1 MSMAG
6 KQVTDEFGNLTTEDW
21 VPYVEGSAQ
30 GRWCPVPVPWEECQC
45 GYLPREDRDYCTK
58 HGTNAKPQPQSN
70 PEPETQTQPR
80 RVVSVAR
87 TRPLYDATAGSSALD
102 KIEDIVNRAIME
114 GEFTIRQRG
123 IMRWAL
129 RKCRSIMTELREEFE
144 SL

>member
-1 MSMAG
+1 MAA
-6 KQVTDEFGNLTTEDW
+6 KQVTDEFGNLTTEVR
-21 VPYVEGSAQ
+21 VPYVEGGAQ

-45 GYLPREDRDYCTK
+45 GYLPREDRDFCTK
-58 HGTNAKPQPQSN
+58 HGTNAKPQPQS
-70 PEPETQTQPR
+70 EPEAQTQPR

-114 GEFTIRQRG
+114 GEFTIQQRS

-129 RKCRSIMTELREEFE
+129 RKCRRIMTEMREEFE

>member
-1 MSMAG
+1 MAA
-6 KQVTDEFGNLTTEDW
+6 KQVTDEFGNRTTTVW

-45 GYLPREDRDYCTK
+45 GYLPREDRDFCTK
-58 HGTNAKPQPQSN
+58 HGTNAEPQPQS
-70 PEPETQTQPR
+70 EPEAQTQPR

-114 GEFTIRQRG
+114 GEFTIQQRG
-123 IMRWAL
+123 IVRWAV
-129 RKCRSIMTELREEFE
+129 RKCRSIMKHRSEFDVF
-144 SL
+144 

>member
-1 MSMAG
+1 MAA
-6 KQVTDEFGNLTTEDW
+6 KQVTDEFGNLTTEVW
-21 VPYVEGSAQ
+21 VPYVEGDAQ
-30 GRWCPVPVPWEECQC
+30 GRWCPVPVPWEQCQC
-45 GYLPREDRDYCTK
+45 GYLPREDRDFCTK
-58 HGTNAKPQPQSN
+58 HGTNAKPQPQS
-70 PEPETQTQPR
+70 EPEAQTQPR

-114 GEFTIRQRG
+114 GEFTTQQRG

-129 RKCRSIMTELREEFE
+129 RKCRSIMSELREEFE